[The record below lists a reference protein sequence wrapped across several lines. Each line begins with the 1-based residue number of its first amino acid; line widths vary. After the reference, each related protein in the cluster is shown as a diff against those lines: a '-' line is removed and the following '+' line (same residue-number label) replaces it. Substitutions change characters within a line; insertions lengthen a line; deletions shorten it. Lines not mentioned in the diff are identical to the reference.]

1 MEEDLN
7 IYRATVRIIERC
19 WYNKKRFPTIEAIS
33 TVTTCSTKTIWK
45 IASDNGFPHRNKIS
59 KNATNKESAQAR
71 PKV

>member
-7 IYRATVRIIERC
+7 LDRAVLKIVEYC
-19 WYNKKRFPTIEAIS
+19 WYNKKKFPTIEAIS
-33 TVTTCSTKTIWK
+33 AVTTCSTKTIWK
-45 IASDNGFPHRNKIS
+45 IASDNGFIHRNKIS